1 MNSKP
6 SKKKDPRASS
16 NAFLQTMM
24 SLYFTNKVE
33 ANSGKAEAESLPP
46 MEALVLG
53 MMCLNGTY
61 SSRAFSNRLFS
72 HRTFD
77 SRECDVFSEVGILSL
92 IGRGYLKPASKKA
105 EQALEIEKE
114 SRVWGLG
121 EVPLVVTA
129 KGARR
134 IGFLVANFTGEDVK
148 DVIKRLQAESKED
161 AKAWTA
167 N

>member
-1 MNSKP
+1 
-6 SKKKDPRASS
+6 
-16 NAFLQTMM
+16 MM

-33 ANSGKAEAESLPP
+33 PHSGTDEAKSLPP
-46 MEALVLG
+46 MEALVFG

-61 SSRAFSNRLFS
+61 NSRAFSNRLFS

-77 SRECDVFSEVGILSL
+77 TRECDVFSEVGILNL

-105 EQALEIEKE
+105 EQALEVEKKT
-114 SRVWGLG
+114 RVWGLG

-129 KGARR
+129 KGAKR
-134 IGFLVANFTGEDVK
+134 IGFLVANLTGEDVK
-148 DVIKRLQAESKED
+148 DAIKRLQAESKEA
-161 AKAWTA
+161 AKRWTA